1 MRKIRF
7 VANMSKCGQIA
18 LPVLLVLLL
27 SGCAA
32 LHPDRESAF
41 SVRGTILTND
51 AHPPVSCVLEVYRK
65 KGNRLVKQLEVPR
78 RFERTVVIAP
88 GVHEYYMA
96 VSCPGSS
103 TKVSATYKL
112 GSVYYLSHPV
122 DLGEINLKAASVGT
136 TQQ

>member
-1 MRKIRF
+1 M
-7 VANMSKCGQIA
+7 
-18 LPVLLVLLL
+18 
-27 SGCAA
+27 
-32 LHPDRESAF
+32 HPGRESAF

-51 AHPPVSCVLEVYRK
+51 AHPPVSWLEVYRK

-112 GSVYYLSHPV
+112 RSVYYLSYPV